1 LDPEVAPVLSE
12 RLKQTFQV
20 VAVLSTML
28 VVGIHYKSDIPD
40 SADASAATGNELAQE
55 FVFGSMGRVAVPLFA
70 FAAGL
75 FYFLSDDGSWAGY
88 RKKLASRVRTVAVP
102 YFLVASIAMTFWFI
116 AGRMDGRAIELPLGQ
131 WMTNWILHP
140 PAEQLWFLRDLMVLV
155 TFAPLIRWCG
165 KTASGQTW
173 MITLLAICWA
183 FNIQPFPIV
192 AQWRLLQMETLL
204 FFTLGFVFARK
215 LSWIEHAVHA
225 PTRVIFAGWTV
236 WLSLIT
242 VRIYLRAD
250 FDLWYA
256 SVYSIPDLL
265 LYQLSIVV
273 GSITLLMTAARMR
286 WPWLLNLSGGSFFVY
301 LVHEFPLRAVMHR
314 VSDVVTDHSYSC
326 WILTPLVL
334 VLCYAAAIV
343 MNRYCPAI
351 LAAITGG
358 RTPTQ
363 SRSLQRTLRL
373 SAQ

>member
-1 LDPEVAPVLSE
+1 VAPVLSE

-40 SADASAATGNELAQE
+40 SADASAATWNELAQE

-75 FYFLSDDGSWAGY
+75 FYFLSDDGSWASY
-88 RKKLASRVRTVAVP
+88 QKKLVSRIRTVAVP

-116 AGRMDGRAIELPLGQ
+116 AGRMDGRAIELSLGQ
-131 WMTNWILHP
+131 WMTTWLFHP

-165 KTASGQTW
+165 KTAWGQTCL
-173 MITLLAICWA
+173 ISVLAICWA
-183 FNIQPFPIV
+183 FNMQPFPIV

-204 FFTLGFVFARK
+204 FFTLGFIFSRK

-242 VRIYLRAD
+242 VRILLRAD

-256 SVYSIPDLL
+256 SVYSLPDLL
-265 LYQLSIVV
+265 LYQLAIAI
-273 GSITLLMTAARMR
+273 GSITLLMTASRMR
-286 WPWLLNLSGGSFFVY
+286 WQSLLNLSGGSFFVY
-301 LVHEFPLRAVMHR
+301 LMHEFPLRAVMHR
-314 VSDVVTDHSYSC
+314 VSDVVTDHAYSC

-334 VLCYAAAIV
+334 VLCYTAAIV
-343 MNRYCPAI
+343 MNRYCPGI

-358 RTPTQ
+358 RSPSV
-363 SRSLQRTLRL
+363 SRFALLKPQL